1 MSNKELSEKLHKP
14 IIRKLKKRKVHL
26 SFIGNISGADLTD
39 MQLITKFN
47 KRICFWSCVIDIF
60 SKYAW
65 LIPMTDKKGYYNY
78 HLYYSLYKCFS
89 KEFKTI

>member
-47 KRICFWSCVIDIF
+47 KRICF
-60 SKYAW
+60 
-65 LIPMTDKKGYYNY
+65 
-78 HLYYSLYKCFS
+78 
-89 KEFKTI
+89 